1 MAGSGRD
8 NPDSN
13 DSDSALDKVLWAA
26 VESIPPVASYQSLET
41 VRNHA
46 QAPIRA
52 GHRRTALAMTQRPP
66 PTANAQAGRDGEEE
80 DHCGENEALPG
91 AVMDRGGGM
100 NIDHGRLDDLRR
112 GRGPIQ
118 EHVIDEFVAGRLSR
132 RDFLRRAARP
142 PGCRCRCSA
151 ASLPPAGVPPRP
163 PRPPR
168 RPRARAAPRSKSASS
183 RQ

>member
-66 PTANAQAGRDGEEE
+66 PTAHAHAGRASD
-80 DHCGENEALPG
+80 
-91 AVMDRGGGM
+91 V
-100 NIDHGRLDDLRR
+100 
-112 GRGPIQ
+112 
-118 EHVIDEFVAGRLSR
+118 
-132 RDFLRRAARP
+132 RACA
-142 PGCRCRCSA
+142 
-151 ASLPPAGVPPRP
+151 
-163 PRPPR
+163 PR
-168 RPRARAAPRSKSASS
+168 RNAGHVGRMLIT
-183 RQ
+183 